1 MMINWRNAERTHA
14 CYKHRAVERAEF
26 EQYAR
31 ELSEIVKNAD
41 EPKGEFHKQPGNKV
55 QKTRKLVETAVQLFG
70 GFCLLNGGVE
80 LFVNIVNAVFR
91 VEFNF
96 YDGFGGIGCHVLF
109 YCHADDDLSVAC
121 VDPVSRD
128 KAVDC
133 GALGYGADVCG
144 KQQVRIAEFV
154 KPFFAFFA
162 NVFFR
167 RGAFETVPEKIVC
180 AVAAGHDVNSDAA
193 DGVKTAEPAS
203 VRTIAAG
210 REGHVVGVKLC
221 TDKNK
226 DNSQC
231 GAKQGDAAE
240 EGRYS
245 AFGLPEDVQK
255 PALPKND
262 RSRCRKSNERN
273 VSACGNSFCAFCA
286 RVDRKAVNE
295 IKHTAKNDVG
305 RKQNP
310 AVEAESTGFEQ
321 EAGAVNQK
329 CHAEKYGSAGCEK
342 LLRAF

>member
-41 EPKGEFHKQPGNKV
+41 EPKGEFHKQPGDKI

-70 GFCLLNGGVE
+70 GFCFLNGGVE

-121 VDPVSRD
+121 VDPVSCD
-128 KAVDC
+128 EAVDC

-193 DGVKTAEPAS
+193 DGVKAAEPAS

-231 GAKQGDAAE
+231 GAKQGDTAE

-245 AFGLPEDVQK
+245 AFGLPEDIQK
-255 PALPKND
+255 PALPKTIAAAAA
-262 RSRCRKSNERN
+262 KAM
-273 VSACGNSFCAFCA
+273 SAMYRRAATAFA
-286 RVDRKAVNE
+286 RFAPVL
-295 IKHTAKNDVG
+295 TAK
-305 RKQNP
+305 R
-310 AVEAESTGFEQ
+310 
-321 EAGAVNQK
+321 
-329 CHAEKYGSAGCEK
+329 
-342 LLRAF
+342 

>member
-1 MMINWRNAERTHA
+1 MP
-14 CYKHRAVERAEF
+14 C
-26 EQYAR
+26 
-31 ELSEIVKNAD
+31 
-41 EPKGEFHKQPGNKV
+41 P
-55 QKTRKLVETAVQLFG
+55 
-70 GFCLLNGGVE
+70 
-80 LFVNIVNAVFR
+80 
-91 VEFNF
+91 
-96 YDGFGGIGCHVLF
+96 F

-121 VDPVSRD
+121 VDPVSCD
-128 KAVDC
+128 EAVDC

-193 DGVKTAEPAS
+193 DGVKAAEPAS

-231 GAKQGDAAE
+231 GAKQGDTAE

-245 AFGLPEDVQK
+245 AFGLPEDIQK
-255 PALPKND
+255 PALPKTIAAAAA
-262 RSRCRKSNERN
+262 KAM
-273 VSACGNSFCAFCA
+273 SAMYRRAATAFA
-286 RVDRKAVNE
+286 RFAPVL
-295 IKHTAKNDVG
+295 TAK
-305 RKQNP
+305 R
-310 AVEAESTGFEQ
+310 
-321 EAGAVNQK
+321 
-329 CHAEKYGSAGCEK
+329 
-342 LLRAF
+342 